1 MPSSNVKY
9 IGLDVHKE
17 AITVAVRNGAGK
29 LVMESIV
36 ETKASTLLDFLH
48 GLRGELHVTLEEGT
62 WAAWLYD
69 VLKPY
74 VREIVVCNPR
84 RNALLK
90 EGSKSD
96 KVDARKLSELLR
108 AGLLRAVYHG
118 DGELRTLRE
127 LARSYEVISN
137 DLRRVMNRVK
147 ALYRSWGIPCTGTKV
162 YSRRDREQWLMKIR
176 EAEVRRRAELFYQQ
190 LDGLQVV
197 RHTARGELL
206 VESRKH

>member
-9 IGLDVHKE
+9 VGLDVHKE
-17 AITVAVRNGAGK
+17 AIVVAVRDGAGK

-36 ETKASTLLDFLH
+36 ETKASTLLEFLH

-69 VLKPY
+69 VLKPH
-74 VREIVVCNPR
+74 VQEIVVCNPR

-118 DGELRTLRE
+118 EHGLRTLRE
-127 LARSYEVISN
+127 LARSYEVVS
-137 DLRRVMNRVK
+137 K
-147 ALYRSWGIPCTGTKV
+147 ALRNADFSVPMHGSARP
-162 YSRRDREQWLMKIR
+162 DPF
-176 EAEVRRRAELFYQQ
+176 RAYISC
-190 LDGLQVV
+190 GYII
-197 RHTARGELL
+197 T
-206 VESRKH
+206 